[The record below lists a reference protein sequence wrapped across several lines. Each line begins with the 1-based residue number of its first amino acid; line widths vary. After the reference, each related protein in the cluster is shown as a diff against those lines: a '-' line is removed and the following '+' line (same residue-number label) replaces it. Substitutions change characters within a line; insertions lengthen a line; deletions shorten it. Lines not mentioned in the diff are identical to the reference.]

1 MQIITFKNT
10 WKRFKRG
17 RKLLLKEVLLNV
29 FSRDTSDYFWALK
42 NVSFNVNK
50 GETVGIIGEN
60 GSGKSTILKLIAGVM
75 GPDKGKVDILGRV
88 SPLIELGAGF
98 HPELSGRENV
108 FLNGTILG
116 MKKDEIEEKFD
127 QIVEFAELKDFI
139 DTPIKHYSSGM
150 YMRLGF
156 SIAVHNNPDI
166 LLVDEILSVGDER
179 FQKKSF
185 AKMNEFKK
193 RNATII
199 FVSHNLEAVETF
211 CDRAIILNNG
221 ALTNDGKSSKIIK
234 IYKDMLL
241 KDP

>member
-1 MQIITFKNT
+1 
-10 WKRFKRG
+10 
-17 RKLLLKEVLLNV
+17 
-29 FSRDTSDYFWALK
+29 
-42 NVSFNVNK
+42 
-50 GETVGIIGEN
+50 
-60 GSGKSTILKLIAGVM
+60 
-75 GPDKGKVDILGRV
+75 
-88 SPLIELGAGF
+88 
-98 HPELSGRENV
+98 
-108 FLNGTILG
+108 